1 MPDIFKSSSARLLV
15 KRDRHKSFVTK
26 PYESVN
32 TNLLFLLD
40 DFERSGAVFLFRK

>member
-40 DFERSGAVFLFRK
+40 DFKRSGAVFLF